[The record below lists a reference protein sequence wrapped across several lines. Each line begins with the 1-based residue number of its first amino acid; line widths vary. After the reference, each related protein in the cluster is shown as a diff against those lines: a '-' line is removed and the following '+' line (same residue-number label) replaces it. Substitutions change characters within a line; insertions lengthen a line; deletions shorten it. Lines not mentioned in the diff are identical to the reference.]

1 MGRIINISLTFL
13 KKIFKPI
20 LPVIYV
26 LICLTLSFQPAIA
39 QITINAIV
47 HATNVNIRNG
57 PSLEAPIV
65 GKIINIGTPVEIIT
79 ENDKWYYIH
88 YDIIQKGWIYAE
100 FVTPLVTI
108 KEAAPEGIEQ
118 IIQDQ
123 VSEKRPDKSISGRAY
138 FDLGVFAFE
147 EGDYQNAISN
157 FEQAIQLNPD
167 EPEFH
172 HYMGKTYLET
182 RQYEKS
188 EKFLTKAWRMAP
200 SLSEISKDR
209 AILYYKQS
217 NYQSAAPLFLEIIR
231 RDPSDIMS
239 TYYAANCLY
248 KQKDYYQAGQLFQKA
263 AKSPSIAANC
273 LYYAGIC
280 YIKTGLPQKGRKLLM
295 KVQNNPKAA
304 ADLKSY
310 AAKWISALDKKKQI
324 KKPYYLFAQLSYQYD
339 SNIRLEPIDE
349 DLYTDEDDYC
359 TSFLI
364 SGNYTFLDIK
374 PYQFSA
380 GMTYFKYLYKDY
392 SQYDMDGHMMHF
404 NTKLNLQPV
413 VIGLNFSPSIFW
425 LDSKQY
431 LKRMNVTPVVSYKLN
446 PQLRASI
453 SFANMFDNN
462 LDNDGRDAHQAK
474 NELTL
479 TYLIPNKNMMLFST
493 FGLEIMNADNQIND
507 YDLMYSKAGI
517 RIQKVRGFTFGF
529 SGQYDL
535 KKYEFIDPVY
545 DVIRDDYRYLGTFYI
560 KRSIYPWLAIQTEY
574 IFTKNSSNISLCN
587 YERSSL
593 TFSLTASH

>member
-65 GKIINIGTPVEIIT
+65 GKILNIGTPVEIVT

-88 YDIIQKGWIYAE
+88 YDNFKKGWIYAE
-100 FVTPLVTI
+100 FVTRLFTI

-118 IIQDQ
+118 IIKDQ

-157 FEQAIQLNPD
+157 FEQAIQLNSD
-167 EPEFH
+167 EAEFH
-172 HYMGKTYLET
+172 HYMGKSYLET
-182 RQYEKS
+182 KEYKKS
-188 EKFLTKAWRMAP
+188 EKFLTQAWKMAP

-217 NYQSAAPLFLEIIR
+217 NYPSAAPLFLDVIR

-280 YIKTGLPQKGRKLLM
+280 YIKTGLPQKGRQLLM
-295 KVQNNPKAA
+295 KVQNNPKAG
-304 ADLKSY
+304 DLKSY
-310 AAKWISALDKKKQI
+310 AAKWISALDKKMVI
-324 KKPYYLFAQLSYQYD
+324 KKPYYVFAQLSYQYD

-364 SGNYTFLDIK
+364 SGNYTFADIK

-380 GMTYFKYLYKDY
+380 GMTYFKYLYTDY
-392 SQYDMDGHMMHF
+392 SQYDMDGYMMHL
-404 NTKLNLQPV
+404 NTKLDLQPV
-413 VIGLNFSPSIFW
+413 IIGLNFTPSIFW
-425 LDSKQY
+425 LDSEQY
-431 LKRMNVTPVVSYKLN
+431 LKRMSVTPTFSFKLN
-446 PQLRASI
+446 SQLTAMI

-462 LDNDGRDAHQAK
+462 LDNDERDAYQTE
-474 NELTL
+474 NELTF
-479 TYLIPNKNMMLFST
+479 TYTIPKKNIMFFST
-493 FGLEIMNADNQIND
+493 FGLEIMNAENKIND

-545 DVIRDDYRYLGTFYI
+545 DAIRDDYRYLGILYI
-560 KRSIYPWLAIQTEY
+560 QRSIYPWLGIKTEY
-574 IFTKNSSNISLCN
+574 KYSKNSSNISLFN